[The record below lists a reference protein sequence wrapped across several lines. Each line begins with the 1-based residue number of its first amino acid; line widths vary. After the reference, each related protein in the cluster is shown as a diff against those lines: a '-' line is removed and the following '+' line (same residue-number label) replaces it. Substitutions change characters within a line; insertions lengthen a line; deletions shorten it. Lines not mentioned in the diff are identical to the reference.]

1 MCFLID
7 GGCVIVDGGLGW
19 DAHGFGAVWIG
30 GWGSQQ
36 EETDSGC
43 SRVWGHVDWW
53 MGFLVVGLEE
63 TDSGCS
69 RVWGY
74 VDWWVGFLVVSL
86 EETDSSC
93 ILPLDSAASF
103 AGWDSG
109 SA

>member
-1 MCFLID
+1 MVVASLWMVGW
-7 GGCVIVDGGLGW
+7 GGVL
-19 DAHGFGAVWIG
+19 AG
-30 GWGSQQ
+30 GWGYV
-36 EETDSGC
+36 
-43 SRVWGHVDWW
+43 VWWV
-53 MGFLVVGLEE
+53 GFLVVGLEE
-63 TDSGCS
+63 TNSGCS